1 MAKEELKWQNIDAD
15 DLPATVK
22 KSFDAMV
29 EAEATIKTD
38 LEKLPE
44 AGRSY
49 AGGQVSDYEPEGK
62 TSRGHLLAHHERR
75 WSRLPEVQN
84 QMKPGPI

>member
-1 MAKEELKWQNIDAD
+1 
-15 DLPATVK
+15 VK
-22 KSFDAMV
+22 KSFDAMF

-62 TSRGHLLAHHERR
+62 TSRGHLLAHHEAKVGQA
-75 WSRLPEVQN
+75 P
-84 QMKPGPI
+84 

>member
-29 EAEATIKTD
+29 EAETTFKTD
-38 LEKLPE
+38 LEKLLKQKVIC
-44 AGRSY
+44 RR
-49 AGGQVSDYEPEGK
+49 
-62 TSRGHLLAHHERR
+62 TSSWL
-75 WSRLPEVQN
+75 
-84 QMKPGPI
+84 